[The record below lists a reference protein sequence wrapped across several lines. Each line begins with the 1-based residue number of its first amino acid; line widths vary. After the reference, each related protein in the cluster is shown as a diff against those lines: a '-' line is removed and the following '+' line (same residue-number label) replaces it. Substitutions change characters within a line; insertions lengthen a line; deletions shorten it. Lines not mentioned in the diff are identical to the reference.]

1 MRYVSHQLS
10 LHFATSLLVEFK
22 TFAST
27 QCAICES
34 DFFEI
39 FFCDV
44 SNQVE
49 SLMIVNMPEIYRRL
63 LLLESSCNFW
73 FLSKSFFK
81 SKYTRVR
88 LLCSPFLAD

>member
-34 DFFEI
+34 DFF
-39 FFCDV
+39 
-44 SNQVE
+44 
-49 SLMIVNMPEIYRRL
+49 LKY
-63 LLLESSCNFW
+63 
-73 FLSKSFFK
+73 SFVMSQIK
-81 SKYTRVR
+81 W
-88 LLCSPFLAD
+88 SPK

>member
-34 DFFEI
+34 DFFLKYSFVMAQI
-39 FFCDV
+39 KW
-44 SNQVE
+44 
-49 SLMIVNMPEIYRRL
+49 SLYNDCQYARNLQKIIVVGVKL
-63 LLLESSCNFW
+63 
-73 FLSKSFFK
+73 
-81 SKYTRVR
+81 
-88 LLCSPFLAD
+88 